1 MAGTAGGN
9 AKYEAEHI
17 LEWQLITGFFL
28 DLNTKQGA
36 VFDNPDPD
44 HTKGAK
50 VDFCEYWQSTWTLPG
65 PQTFDLDGTGKKT
78 PFKWLAW
85 AYPSTSRFPEELVL
99 LHTDL
104 NSPPKSNVGCFG

>member
-28 DLNTKQGA
+28 DLNQKLGKI
-36 VFDNPDPD
+36 FDNPDPD
-44 HTKGAK
+44 HEPTDAT
-50 VDFCEYWQSTWTLPG
+50 VDFCKYWQTTWTLPG
-65 PQTFDLDGTGKKT
+65 TQTFDLDGSGKKT

-85 AYPSTSRFPEELVL
+85 AYPSTKRFPEELVL

-104 NSPPKSNVGCFG
+104 NSPPKSNVSGF